1 MCVRVCECM
10 CAHTRASLGMTTCM
24 CAQVYEACRFMLNK
38 DSNVEAIDS
47 WS

>member
-1 MCVRVCECM
+1 MRSACI
-10 CAHTRASLGMTTCM
+10 HSSILHLPFILGSWFRNE
-24 CAQVYEACRFMLNK
+24 YEFEACRFMLDK